1 MAHNQKVAG
10 SSPAPAT
17 KIIGNIMT
25 LLTLAD
31 ALLNNASKFLGCYEN
46 MKYNPKTKKFEGT
59 NRSACIDEIQSMF
72 DPKRVDKGEAYCA
85 KFVSNILNLTFPFFL
100 KLPPALGDASTH
112 TLLAKA
118 RKNNIPILDYPVR
131 GSVFFYARSLTTGH
145 VGFVE
150 HIVKEGNNIVGFSTI
165 EGNATKTI
173 DGKTKEGVVQIS
185 RKMGKEKYLFIDYPS
200 LSDLRIPTARTVL
213 DVALLTA
220 GIIGATYTYRRFG
233 KDAKLLIKEKTKNLR
248 K

>member
-17 KIIGNIMT
+17 KKIGNIMT

-31 ALLNNASKFLGCYEN
+31 ALLNNASKFLGCYED
-46 MKYNPKTKKFEGT
+46 PRRE
-59 NRSACIDEIQSMF
+59 NRSKCIDEIQSMF
-72 DPKRVDKGEAYCA
+72 DPSKVDKGEAYCA

-100 KLPPALGDASTH
+100 KLPPAIGSASTVQ
-112 TLLAKA
+112 LLDKA

-150 HIVKEGNNIVGFSTI
+150 HIVKEGNKIVGFSTI
-165 EGNATKTI
+165 EGNASKTI
-173 DGKTKEGVVQIS
+173 DGKKKEGVVQIS
-185 RKMGKEKYLFIDYPS
+185 RRMKDKDFVFIDYPS

>member
-1 MAHNQKVAG
+1 LAHNQKVAG

-17 KIIGNIMT
+17 KIIGNIMP

-72 DPKRVDKGEAYCA
+72 DPSRVDKGEAYCA

-100 KLPPALGDASTH
+100 KLPPAIGDASTE
-112 TLLAKA
+112 TLYKKA
-118 RKNNIPILDYPVR
+118 LKANVPMLDYPVR
-131 GSVFFYARSLTTGH
+131 GAVFFYRRIGGGH

-150 HIVKEGNNIVGFSTI
+150 HIVKEGNKIVGFSTI
-165 EGNATKTI
+165 EGNASQTI
-173 DGKTKEGVVQIS
+173 NGKKKEGVVQIS
-185 RKMGKEKYLFIDYPS
+185 RKLTDKDFVFIDYPS